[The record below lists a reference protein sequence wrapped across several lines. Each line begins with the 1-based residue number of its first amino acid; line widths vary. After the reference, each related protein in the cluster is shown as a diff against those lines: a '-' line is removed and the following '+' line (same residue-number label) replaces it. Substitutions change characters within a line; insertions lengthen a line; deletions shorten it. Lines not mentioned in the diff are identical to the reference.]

1 MRWGAGALVLVAAA
15 STACS
20 TSSSGVSDAG
30 GSRTITVAGT
40 VLNYE
45 GVPADDDTVGITS
58 GTFSGSARTD
68 VNGHFSISGVPVP
81 YDLFVSAPVGATG
94 TSTRYIGLTRT
105 DPTVSDLLSGTG
117 VARTAN
123 LSGQLTGGSYPE
135 PSGAATRLVFASPEN
150 LYLTTYVLSN
160 VDYSAD
166 GSFASAMQ
174 WEGPATTT
182 GALYALQF
190 ASAFQEN
197 ANLPVQY
204 LGYGSLGGVSLDDKG
219 TLSGQ
224 TVSLAP
230 VAADTMS
237 VTLMPTD
244 GYSLYEETVQLSV
257 GPNVPLTILLMGG
270 TSNTLSFAAPIIA
283 NTSLAVSAN
292 AMNDAGAYVE
302 ATQGGLAPD
311 ASVVLTFPAPP
322 EPLTPADGATGVGA
336 FTSFSWSP
344 YPNGVYLLLVIPEK
358 YGAGFFIFTAETSA
372 TVQDL
377 YSLPAN
383 TGFYWFVVGA
393 APLASVDDLATPD
406 HYQAFYNGQLHSPFP
421 GLLPH
426 APGTLTVGA
435 SPLRTFT
442 P

>member
-105 DPTVSDLLSGTG
+105 DPTVSDLTLQEPGSGSDGQPLGPADRGLLS
-117 VARTAN
+117 RTR
-123 LSGQLTGGSYPE
+123 
-135 PSGAATRLVFASPEN
+135 SGAATRLVFASPEN

-311 ASVVLTFPAPP
+311 ASVVFDVSRSARAANAGRRRHRCRSLH
-322 EPLTPADGATGVGA
+322 L
-336 FTSFSWSP
+336 
-344 YPNGVYLLLVIPEK
+344 LLLVTLPERR
-358 YGAGFFIFTAETSA
+358 
-372 TVQDL
+372 V
-377 YSLPAN
+377 PASRHSRKVW
-383 TGFYWFVVGA
+383 GG
-393 APLASVDDLATPD
+393 LL
-406 HYQAFYNGQLHSPFP
+406 HLHSGDF
-421 GLLPH
+421 GNGSGFVFASGQHRLRLVCGGSG
-426 APGTLTVGA
+426 APGQRG
-435 SPLRTFT
+435 
-442 P
+442 